1 MSTSTARRTLL
12 AVFLVL
18 SAAGCSHGGEQPARG
33 PEALDVR
40 PLAGAT
46 ASTYADAVRLHD
58 REEHA
63 VAVCMRARGQ
73 TYTAEPRTASA
84 RGEETNP
91 YGLLT
96 VRKATQD
103 GYGIVG
109 EYLYQRS
116 TPVPASEPHQAS
128 WQRALTGTPAHR
140 VSLRLPDGVTLAY
153 STDGCVARARTELYG
168 ADWNTVA
175 PRTVGLANRVLGAVE
190 KDANYLAAVRRWS
203 SCMTKA
209 GHPAKDL
216 QAPREAVNSRLR
228 KAASDERALRALGND
243 EIRAARADAECQTRT
258 GLPEAVRDVQQ
269 AVEKQLLTAAD
280 RKTVASYVADRHK
293 ALASATA

>member
-1 MSTSTARRTLL
+1 MSTTTARRTLL

-18 SAAGCSHGGEQPARG
+18 SAAGCSHGGEQSARG

-168 ADWNTVA
+168 ADWNTVE
-175 PRTVGLANRVLGAVE
+175 PRTIGLANRVLGAVE
-190 KDANYLAAVRRWS
+190 KDPDYLAAVRRWS

-228 KAASDERALRALGND
+228 KAASDEKALRALGND
-243 EIRAARADAECQTRT
+243 EIRTARADAECQTRT
-258 GLPEAVRDVQQ
+258 GLSEAVWGVQQ
-269 AVEKQLLTAAD
+269 AVEKRLLTAAD